1 MQATVQ
7 ANGIETGKTGPING
21 NGAVESIGIA
31 GIKVVQSPDRI
42 RTVLGSCIGV
52 AVYDRI
58 AKIGG
63 MAHVIL
69 PDSNEGSGDPG
80 KFADTAVDL
89 LVQELVDTGAE
100 VKRLVAKIGGGAA
113 MFGQAT
119 AVGLGVRNA
128 EAVRKRL
135 THHAIRIAADA
146 LGGTRGRKMMLDPAT
161 GAVQVEIIGQDPEI
175 I

>member
-7 ANGIETGKTGPING
+7 ANDIATKKSGLVSG
-21 NGAVESIGIA
+21 NGTNESIGIA
-31 GIKVVQSPDRI
+31 GIKVVTAPDRM

-52 AVYDRI
+52 AVYDRN

-80 KFADTAVDL
+80 KFADTAVDM
-89 LVQELVDTGAE
+89 LVLKLVDTGAE
-100 VKRLVAKIGGGAA
+100 ARRLVAKIVGGAA
-113 MFGQAT
+113 MFGQSS

-146 LGGTRGRKMMLDPAT
+146 IGGTKGRKMMLDPAT
-161 GAVQVEIIGQDPEI
+161 GAVQVEVIGQDPEI